1 MTNQELFSQGS
12 LSPLPEVDVVH
23 NRAPSQTDDEYCMK
37 KPFRIL
43 KS

>member
-1 MTNQELFSQGS
+1 MTNQELFSQAS
-12 LSPLPEVDVVH
+12 LSPLPEEDVL